1 MLFQQSKYQ
10 IITHRSPHTS
20 SQVVL
25 IDFSAVFLSVSS
37 FFTKLCVLHIRQQAT
52 LAPLSLS
59 LRFHVFSYEIASSG
73 RVTSPWA
80 VSLSGSTPSSER
92 ALYREYPKTGTQL
105 TRPSAR
111 ELKRGTK
118 SFNLLLL
125 LFSRLHSTFV
135 AVSSDFYFLPV
146 LQRSRKTKTQRSLPL
161 GVSATLVFKNV
172 CAQLLDP
179 ESLVGCCVKTR
190 TPKLEMV
197 QKRQKNL

>member
-1 MLFQQSKYQ
+1 MFVAPTNCRQLPLHRFRTSASSSSMLFQQSKYQ

-37 FFTKLCVLHIRQQAT
+37 FFTKLCVLHIRQQAS
-52 LAPLSLS
+52 LAPLS
-59 LRFHVFSYEIASSG
+59 RY
-73 RVTSPWA
+73 
-80 VSLSGSTPSSER
+80 GSTCFPTKSLLQAGSLLLELFHFRGPHLLPSE
-92 ALYREYPKTGTQL
+92 LFTREYPKTGTQL

-111 ELKRGTK
+111 QLKRGTE

-135 AVSSDFYFLPV
+135 AVSSNFFLPV

-161 GVSATLVFKNV
+161 GVSATLVFK
-172 CAQLLDP
+172 
-179 ESLVGCCVKTR
+179 
-190 TPKLEMV
+190 
-197 QKRQKNL
+197 KRVRATS